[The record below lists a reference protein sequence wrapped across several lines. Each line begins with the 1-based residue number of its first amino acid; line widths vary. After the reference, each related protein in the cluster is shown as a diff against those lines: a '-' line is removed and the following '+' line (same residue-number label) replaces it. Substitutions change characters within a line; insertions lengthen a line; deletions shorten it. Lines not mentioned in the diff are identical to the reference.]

1 MPTSYPLGSINVV
14 LLESIH
20 GSASEAF
27 ESAGYS
33 VRRVDQALR
42 GQELID
48 EASDAHILGIRSRSR
63 VDAEFLEAARH
74 LWAVGCFCIGS
85 ESVDMPAASDRGVA
99 VFNAPFSNTRS
110 VAELTISE
118 AIALSRRLFE
128 RSSKAHQGEW
138 DKSASGSREVRG
150 QTLGIIGYGRIGS
163 QVSYLAE
170 AMGMRVLFFDIAPS
184 LPMGNAV
191 RCDTIEDVL
200 RQSDIV
206 TIHVPGSASTS
217 GLIGAEQIAQMKHG
231 ASVINNARGDVLDQ
245 DALAEALSS
254 GQLSGAAVDVY
265 PVEPSS
271 KDEALRTP
279 LAGLPNVILSP
290 HIGGSTLEA
299 QESIGQ
305 EVASKLIRFMNNG
318 STTTSLNM
326 PEVDLPVLHDDKH
339 RILHYH
345 ANTPGVLSRLHSLIS
360 ELGINIHSEY
370 LQTTHS
376 HGYVILDID
385 PAHGESLK
393 QKLRE
398 LPDTIRV
405 RTLW

>member
-1 MPTSYPLGSINVV
+1 MPTSYPLESIKVV

-20 GSASEAF
+20 DSAAEAF
-27 ESAGYS
+27 GAAGYS
-33 VRRVDQALR
+33 VTRIDGALR
-42 GQELID
+42 GRELI
-48 EASDAHILGIRSRSR
+48 EAAGDAHILGIRSRSR
-63 VDAEFLEAARH
+63 VDREFLEAASH

-85 ESVDMPAASDRGVA
+85 ESVDMACASDRGVA

-118 AIALSRRLFE
+118 AVALSRRLFE
-128 RSSKAHQGEW
+128 RSSKAHRGEW

-150 QTLGIIGYGRIGS
+150 QTMGIIGYGRIGS
-163 QVSYLAE
+163 QVSHLAE
-170 AMGMRVLFFDIAPS
+170 AMGMRVLFFDVTPS

-191 RCDTIEDVL
+191 RCDSMERVL
-200 RQSDIV
+200 RESDIV
-206 TIHVPGSASTS
+206 TVHVPGSESTR
-217 GLIGAEQIAQMKHG
+217 GLIGRDQIGQMKPG
-231 ASVINNARGDVLDQ
+231 AMLINNARGDVLDQ
-245 DALAEALSS
+245 DALAEAIGS
-254 GQLSGAAVDVY
+254 GHLSGAAVDVY

-271 KDEALRTP
+271 RDEPLKTP
-279 LAGLPNVILSP
+279 LAGFANVILSP

-326 PEVDLPVLHDDKH
+326 PEVDLPVLHEDKH
-339 RILHYH
+339 RVLHYH
-345 ANTPGVLSRLHSLIS
+345 ANTPGVLSRLHGLIS

-376 HGYVILDID
+376 HGYVILDVE
-385 PAHGESLK
+385 PTQGEALG
-393 QKLRE
+393 QKLKR